1 MACVKVFWDD
11 PYSTELE
18 ANVTSVNGDVITL
31 DQTIFYAFSGGQQ
44 SDSGT
49 IEGLTVLGAK
59 KENFEIYYTLPKGHG
74 LQVGDVVHL
83 NIDWEKRYKLMKL
96 HFAAE
101 LILELVYQNYGHP
114 EKVGANI
121 TEDKARVD
129 FMWTGNI
136 SLIFPEL
143 LPQVQ
148 DLIDS
153 NLEIESA
160 FSDDSQEIRYWKIE
174 GFARVPCGGTH
185 LKRTGEI
192 GAIKLKRNNIG
203 GGKERIEILLTE
215 KK

>member
-1 MACVKVFWDD
+1 MACVKVFWEN
-11 PYSTELE
+11 PYLTELE
-18 ANVTSVNGDVITL
+18 ANVTSVNGNVVTL

-49 IEGLTVLGAK
+49 IEGLTVLDAK

-74 LQVGDVVHL
+74 LKVGDRVKQ

-101 LILELVYQNYGHP
+101 LVLECVYQNYGHP

-129 FMWTGNI
+129 FSWMGNI
-136 SLIFPEL
+136 SSIFPEL

-148 DLIDS
+148 ELINRD
-153 NLEIESA
+153 ITIVSA
-160 FSDDSQEIRYWKIE
+160 FADVSQESRYWEIE
-174 GFARVPCGGTH
+174 GFAKVPCGGTH

-203 GGKERIEILLTE
+203 GGKECIEILLT
-215 KK
+215 